1 MRENGAAKKA
11 AKVYEWDGKPV
22 SRSTYFRY
30 QRRSKRRSRSRSIQ
44 NGDQPRAALR
54 TALKMHEQV
63 YVRDETMDNER
74 VETFMLIAENVSLGD
89 QNEKVVVTLPRKI
102 LTATMLT
109 LKGAGF

>member
-1 MRENGAAKKA
+1 MRENGATKKA
-11 AKVYEWDGKPV
+11 AKVYEWEGQPV

-30 QRRSKRRSRSRSIQ
+30 KRRTKRRSRSIR